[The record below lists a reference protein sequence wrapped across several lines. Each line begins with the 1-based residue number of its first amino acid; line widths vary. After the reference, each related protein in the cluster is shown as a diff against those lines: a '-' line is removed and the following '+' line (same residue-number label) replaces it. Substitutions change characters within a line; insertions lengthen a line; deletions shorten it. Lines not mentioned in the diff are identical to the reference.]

1 MVQPPPELVRGM
13 DYTIRPIGRICASTG
28 VALEPGT
35 TCRSAL
41 VERNGRLE
49 RLDFLLTAWKE
60 APEGTIGHW
69 RSRVPASTAAQT
81 KRIEP
86 DELMQQ
92 FERLED
98 SGHIQIRRL
107 RYVLALMLLQKK
119 RMELEGTRS
128 DDGIEYL
135 LLVGTKGEGPFEVRD
150 EQLGPEEIA
159 AIQRELATA
168 EIEQRIPTVVE

>member
-1 MVQPPPELVRGM
+1 MVRPPQESFRGM
-13 DYTIRPIGRICASTG
+13 DYAIRPIGRTCASTG
-28 VALEPGT
+28 MSLEPGT

-49 RLDFLLTAWKE
+49 RLDFALKAWKE

-69 RSRVPASTAAQT
+69 RSRVPATAAAQT
-81 KRIEP
+81 QRIEP
-86 DELMQQ
+86 DELMLQ

-98 SGHIQIRRL
+98 TGHMQVRRL
-107 RYVLALMLLQKK
+107 RYVLALLLLQKK

-135 LLVGTKGEGPFEVRD
+135 ILVGTKGEGPFEVRD
-150 EQLGPEEIA
+150 EQLDSDEIA
-159 AIQRELATA
+159 AVQRELLTLENEQVPLTA
-168 EIEQRIPTVVE
+168 SE